1 MKKKTKK
8 QFPRQRQRQP
18 GREGR
23 MKPQPESKA
32 RQYLAANKLAGKI
45 ALITGGD
52 SGIGRSVAVAFAKEG
67 ADVAIVYLEEHED
80 ARETKRLVEAA
91 GTKCLL
97 IAGDVGD
104 EQFCQRT
111 VKKIV
116 KELGG
121 LNILV
126 NNAAEQ
132 HVQEEGL
139 LRISAKQLLDTFRT
153 NIFSM

>member
-18 GREGR
+18 GREGQ

-32 RQYLAANKLAGKI
+32 RQYLAANKLAGKV

-67 ADVAIVYLEEHED
+67 ANVAVVYLEEHED
-80 ARETKRLVEAA
+80 AKETQRLIEAA

-97 IAGDVGD
+97 IAGDIGD
-104 EQFCQRT
+104 EKFCAQAVKST
-111 VKKIV
+111 VKEFGKI
-116 KELGG
+116 
-121 LNILV
+121 NILV

-132 HVQEEGL
+132 H
-139 LRISAKQLLDTFRT
+139 
-153 NIFSM
+153 